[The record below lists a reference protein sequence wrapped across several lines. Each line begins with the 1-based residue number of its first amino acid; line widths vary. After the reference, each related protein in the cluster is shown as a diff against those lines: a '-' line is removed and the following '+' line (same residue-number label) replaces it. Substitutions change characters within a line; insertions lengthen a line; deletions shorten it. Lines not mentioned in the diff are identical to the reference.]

1 MKILGIETSCD
12 ETAIG
17 VVEDGVRMLSS
28 VVSSQV
34 ELHATYGGVVPELAS
49 RQHVEAIIPV
59 LDEALDRAS
68 CSLQDIDAVAVTY
81 GPGLAGALLVGF
93 NFAKALA
100 YAHGLPLV
108 PVNHLEGHVYAAWL
122 DREEGPEFPA
132 LVLIVSGGHS
142 DVVLMEGHGRYR
154 RLGQTV
160 DDAAGEAFDKVARL
174 LGLGFPGGPLRST
187 SLRRAR
193 SGAQAAARAPRP
205 PLRLLVLRAEDG
217 CRGRRNPRSPAQGPP
232 RAALRLVAQD
242 EGAAHRPRRR
252 GRGAGRRRA
261 GRRFPGLRGRL
272 ARHESGAGSGR
283 ARRAAGDPLRRRRRE
298 HGLRAALAERSPAPL
313 LVPPPALCT
322 DNGAMIAAC
331 AHYRLAAGDIAP
343 LDLDIAPGL
352 RIG

>member
-1 MKILGIETSCD
+1 VKILGIETSCD

-59 LDEALDRAS
+59 LDEALARAS
-68 CSLQDIDAVAVTY
+68 CSLQKIDAVAVTY

-100 YAHGLPLV
+100 YSRGLPLV

-122 DREEGPEFPA
+122 DSEGSPEFPA

-174 LGLGFPGGPLRST
+174 LGLGFPGGPAIDRLTQGAASPTLR
-187 SLRRAR
+187 LPRAR
-193 SGAQAAARAPRP
+193 LEGPYDFSFSGLKTKVQRIVRGEDGEVPDTVELAAAFQDSVVDSLVTKAVQAAEDNGARQVI
-205 PLRLLVLRAEDG
+205 LSGGV
-217 CRGRRNPRSPAQGPP
+217 
-232 RAALRLVAQD
+232 AANSA
-242 EGAAHRPRRR
+242 
-252 GRGAGRRRA
+252 
-261 GRRFPGLRGRL
+261 
-272 ARHESGAGSGR
+272 
-283 ARRAAGDPLRRRRRE
+283 
-298 HGLRAALAERSPAPL
+298 LRAALARRSSAPL

-331 AHYRLAAGDIAP
+331 AFHRLAAGDIAP

>member
-1 MKILGIETSCD
+1 VKILGIETSCD

-17 VVEDGVRMLSS
+17 VVENGVRMLSS

-34 ELHATYGGVVPELAS
+34 ELHAAYGGVVPELAS

-59 LDEALDRAS
+59 LDEALARAS
-68 CSLQDIDAVAVTY
+68 CSLQAIDAVAVTY

-100 YAHGLPLV
+100 YARGLPLV
-108 PVNHLEGHVYAAWL
+108 PVNHLEGHIYAAWL
-122 DREEGPEFPA
+122 DRDEGPKFPA

-142 DVVLMEGHGRYR
+142 DVVLMEGHGRYQ

-174 LGLGFPGGPLRST
+174 LGLGFPGGPAIDRLVQGAPQP
-187 SLRRAR
+187 SLRLPRAR
-193 SGAQAAARAPRP
+193 LDRPYDFSFSGLKTKVQRIVRGEDGDVPDTAELAAAFQDSVVDSLVSKAVQAAEDNGARQVILSGGVAANTR
-205 PLRLLVLRAEDG
+205 LRA
-217 CRGRRNPRSPAQGPP
+217 
-232 RAALRLVAQD
+232 V
-242 EGAAHRPRRR
+242 
-252 GRGAGRRRA
+252 
-261 GRRFPGLRGRL
+261 
-272 ARHESGAGSGR
+272 
-283 ARRAAGDPLRRRRRE
+283 
-298 HGLRAALAERSPAPL
+298 LAERSPAPL

-331 AHYRLAAGDIAP
+331 AFHRLQAGDIAP
-343 LDLDIAPGL
+343 LDMDIAPGL

>member
-68 CSLQDIDAVAVTY
+68 CSLQEIDAVAVTY

-100 YAHGLPLV
+100 YARGLPLV

-174 LGLGFPGGPLRST
+174 LGLGFPGGPAIDRLTQGAANPKLR
-187 SLRRAR
+187 LPRAR
-193 SGAQAAARAPRP
+193 LDRPYDFSFSGLKTKVQRIVRGEDGEVPDTAELAAAFQDSVVDSLVTKAVQAAEDNGARQVI
-205 PLRLLVLRAEDG
+205 LSGGV
-217 CRGRRNPRSPAQGPP
+217 
-232 RAALRLVAQD
+232 AANTA
-242 EGAAHRPRRR
+242 
-252 GRGAGRRRA
+252 
-261 GRRFPGLRGRL
+261 
-272 ARHESGAGSGR
+272 
-283 ARRAAGDPLRRRRRE
+283 
-298 HGLRAALAERSPAPL
+298 LRAALAERSPAPL

-331 AHYRLAAGDIAP
+331 AYHRLAAGDIAP